1 VNAWWLGL
9 SPAQAT
15 ITCGEHH
22 HRVRWEAGSLRA
34 LDHVDPEGERTL
46 AALGGQ
52 RCACVDV
59 LDAWE
64 RHQDD
69 LRVLVLA
76 SRGRRDQLAPNEE
89 LGAVGP
95 QVVQRAPAGV
105 FRGRQR
111 RTGAGFMGITAV
123 GSSSGWTAYGP
134 MRGRPSRRAQAENE
148 LIALLGLGGGLQE
161 RLVATVAAAWRQR
174 LGHADRALARARPQ
188 LRAALHG
195 RVFAALGD
203 WLGTSGL
210 ESELRMIGDRDEPK
224 LISGYG
230 VVRAELPFGW
240 LVEVWARDLGTIWGR
255 FCLAATTTDGLS
267 WRLTTVGPDLGPPAV
282 ITVQLPDL

>member
-1 VNAWWLGL
+1 MNPWWLGL

-15 ITCGEHH
+15 IACGEHQ
-22 HRVRWEAGSLRA
+22 HRVRWEAGSLHA
-34 LDHVDPEGERTL
+34 LDHDDPEGERTL

-69 LRVLVLA
+69 PRVLVLA
-76 SRGRRDQLAPNEE
+76 SRGRCDQLAPHEE
-89 LGAVGP
+89 LGAV
-95 QVVQRAPAGV
+95 
-105 FRGRQR
+105 
-111 RTGAGFMGITAV
+111 
-123 GSSSGWTAYGP
+123 SGWTGYGP
-134 MRGRPSRRAQAENE
+134 AGGRPSRRAQAENE
-148 LIALLGLGGGLQE
+148 LIALLGLGGGVQE

-174 LGHADRALARARPQ
+174 LGHADRALSRARPQ

-210 ESELRMIGDRDEPK
+210 ECELSMIGERAEPK
-224 LISGYG
+224 LISEDGA
-230 VVRAELPFGW
+230 VRAELPFGW
-240 LVEVWARDLGTIWGR
+240 LVEVWARDLATIWGR
-255 FCLAATTTDGLS
+255 FCLAATTTDGRS
-267 WRLTTVGPDLGPPAV
+267 WRLTTVGPDLGPPAL
-282 ITVQLPDL
+282 ITVQFPDL